1 MKKIYIILFSLFIF
15 LININNA
22 NALILKPSGSEEGKV
37 GGELTFYITL
47 DDNHDNISAIDGTF
61 NYDSNIFT
69 LVSSSCLVNNWSEL
83 SNISNNKVF
92 GYANLSFDNMISD
105 LNKDIVK
112 VILKVNEKV
121 KAGNYSISIDNPNAT
136 NEEGNSISIE
146 GGSHIVKILSNMN
159 SLSSLILSTGT
170 IEFNEDVIY
179 YNLTVDNEIDN
190 IEISAELS
198 STSSSFVEGYKP
210 RKVNLSVGNNIIEI
224 KVKAEDGEIRTYT
237 LNITRQEKIIDD
249 DIEKPNDNKP
259 GDNDDTN
266 DDDNK
271 PNDDIEKP
279 DDNKP
284 DEDDSSNNEEP
295 NDSTGS
301 DKDQTDD
308 SNKPSVEQE
317 KKSSNNYL
325 NKLIPSH
332 GSIVFDKAKCEYF
345 ITVPYETDNINFELM
360 VEDKKASANIEGN
373 NNLKVGEN
381 IITITVTAEDG
392 NKREYKIIVTRK
404 DENIVLSSNSKLKKL
419 MVKGYNLE
427 FDSDKYEY
435 NLKIHNED
443 FLDITY
449 ITQDEKSDVTIV
461 GNNNLKDKSVIT
473 VTVVAEDG
481 STTSY
486 IINIEKTIL
495 MNIILLIIIFIVI
508 VVIVILTVYLIYQR
522 KKLKSI

>member
-47 DDNHDNISAIDGTF
+47 DDNHNNISAIDGTF

-121 KAGNYSISIDNPNAT
+121 KAGNYSINIDNPNAT

-159 SLSSLILSTGT
+159 SLSSLVLSTGT

-237 LNITRQEKIIDD
+237 LNITRQEKI
-249 DIEKPNDNKP
+249 
-259 GDNDDTN
+259 N

-295 NDSTGS
+295 NDSTGN

-345 ITVPYETDNINFELM
+345 ITVPYETENINFELM

-419 MVKGYNLE
+419 MIKGYNLE

-461 GNNNLKDKSVIT
+461 GNNNLKDKSIIT

-481 STTSY
+481 STTFY
-486 IINIEKTIL
+486 TINIKKTVS
-495 MNIILLIIIFIVI
+495 MNIILLIIFIIIII
-508 VVIVILTVYLIYQR
+508 VAALTVYLIYHR